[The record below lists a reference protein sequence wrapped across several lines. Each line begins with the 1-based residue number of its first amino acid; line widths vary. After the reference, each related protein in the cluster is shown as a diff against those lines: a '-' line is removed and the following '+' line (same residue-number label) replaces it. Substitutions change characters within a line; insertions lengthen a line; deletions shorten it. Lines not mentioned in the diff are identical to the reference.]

1 MRTTTAEDAMAWLF
15 LVIAG
20 LLEVVW
26 AIGLKYTEGFTRLWP
41 SVGTLSAMGAS
52 FWLLSMALRT
62 LPVGTGYAVWTGIG
76 VVGAS
81 ILGMVL
87 FDESRAAVRIAA
99 LLMIIGGIVLLRISE
114 GATSS
119 GAGGKAGA
127 RGAAAGQTAGARDAQ
142 AQEEGGDRE
151 ARDAA
156 VDDDDRAAEQQPRDA
171 ARDGAQRGPAG
182 G

>member
-1 MRTTTAEDAMAWLF
+1 MAWVL

-41 SVGTLSAMGAS
+41 SLGTLAAMAAS
-52 FWLLSMALRT
+52 FWLLSTALRT

-87 FDESRAAVRIAA
+87 FGESRDAVRMVA
-99 LLMIIGGIVLLRISE
+99 LGMIVGGIVLLRIND
-114 GATSS
+114 ARSS
-119 GAGGKAGA
+119 PAASGKP
-127 RGAAAGQTAGARDAQ
+127 AAHVA
-142 AQEEGGDRE
+142 
-151 ARDAA
+151 
-156 VDDDDRAAEQQPRDA
+156 AAEQPAFVGHPDVQVGGGHQETPDA
-171 ARDGAQRGPAG
+171 AEEHHAGAADQRAQDSGRDGTQG
-182 G
+182 GSADG

>member
-1 MRTTTAEDAMAWLF
+1 MAWVF

-20 LLEVVW
+20 ILEVVW

-52 FWLLSMALRT
+52 FWLLSLALRT

-87 FDESRAAVRIAA
+87 FNESRDAVRIVA
-99 LLMIIGGIVLLRISE
+99 LLMIVGGIVLLRIHE
-114 GATSS
+114 AAQSS
-119 GAGGKAGA
+119 PAGGKPGAGGAAGELPAGA
-127 RGAAAGQTAGARDAQ
+127 VHANAQVHGGEAEPGEGAVEGESRVGEQQAHHRSHDGA
-142 AQEEGGDRE
+142 EGGS
-151 ARDAA
+151 
-156 VDDDDRAAEQQPRDA
+156 
-171 ARDGAQRGPAG
+171 AG